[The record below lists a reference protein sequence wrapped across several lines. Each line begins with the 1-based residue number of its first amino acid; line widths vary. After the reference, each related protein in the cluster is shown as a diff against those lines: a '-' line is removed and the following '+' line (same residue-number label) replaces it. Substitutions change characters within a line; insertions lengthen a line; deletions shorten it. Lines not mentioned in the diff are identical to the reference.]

1 MMGKKIANF
10 FGRGRLT
17 RNNWLSRIVKAL
29 FFFSFFFWCTARPRN
44 NTRTEWGTTGGQS
57 KDRTIVVF
65 VSIKAQQAGLQIVY
79 RSRRARQSLI
89 KQTEE
94 R

>member
-1 MMGKKIANF
+1 MTGKKIANF
-10 FGRGRLT
+10 FGRGRLA

-29 FFFSFFFWCTARPRN
+29 FFFFFLFLVYSKK
-44 NTRTEWGTTGGQS
+44 TRTEWGTTGGQA

-79 RSRRARQSLI
+79 RSWQARQSLI